1 MTDSFDHVAFD
12 HKAFL
17 KTLTSKP
24 GVYRML
30 NAKQQVIYVGKAK
43 NLKKR
48 VSSYFNRSDSSLK
61 TQAMVARIHAI
72 DIAVTHTENEALI
85 LENILIKTLK
95 PQYNILYRD
104 DKGYPYIY
112 LSTQA
117 DFPRLSYF
125 RGIKKA
131 NGRYFGPYPS
141 ASAAKES
148 LNLLQKLFPVRQCED
163 SFFKNRAR
171 PCLQYQIK
179 RCTAPCV
186 DLISDEQYAEDVRHA
201 SMFLDGKNS
210 AVIDELVH
218 RMEQAADQ
226 LAFEQAAKFRDQIQ
240 ALRKV
245 QERQY
250 ICGEHGHLDIVAG
263 SLHNNFGCVQVFF
276 IRDGHNL
283 GNKAF
288 YPKLPPQATLA
299 DMLSAFI
306 AQYYLTEK
314 NHREMPAEILVNHLP
329 EDQVWL
335 ETALH
340 EQAGRKIAI
349 HDQVR
354 GERARWVKLAM
365 INAETGL
372 ASYIA
377 NKMNVLARFEALQ
390 AALHLAS
397 MPQRLECFDISH
409 TSGEETVASCVV
421 MDTQGAVKSAY
432 RRFNITDITPGDDY
446 AAIYQAVT
454 RRYRRLKESEGV
466 LPDILV
472 IDGGRGQLSQAIQVL
487 TELQISDVLLLG
499 VAKGPERK
507 PGMETLFLSGRTEP
521 FILGATSPALHLIQ
535 QIRDEAHRFA
545 IQGHRNRRTKKQQ
558 SSPLEEIPGLGPKR
572 RQLLLKQFGGLQGV
586 SRAGV
591 DDLISIKGISKQ
603 LAQKIYEVFHSN

>member
-1 MTDSFDHVAFD
+1 MTHSLDNVTFD
-12 HKAFL
+12 HKSFL

-48 VSSYFNRSDSSLK
+48 VSSYFNRSDPSVK

-72 DIAVTHTENEALI
+72 DITVTHTENEALL

-112 LSTQA
+112 LSTHV

-125 RGIKKA
+125 RGTKKA

-186 DLISDEQYAEDVRHA
+186 GLISGEQYAEDVRHA

-250 ICGEHGHLDIVAG
+250 ICGEQGHLDIVAG
-263 SLHNNFGCVQVFF
+263 SLQNNFGCVQVFF

-306 AQYYLTEK
+306 AQYYLTE
-314 NHREMPAEILVNHLP
+314 NSHREMPAEILVNHLP
-329 EDQVWL
+329 EDHIWL
-335 ETALH
+335 ETALQ

-372 ASYIA
+372 ASYLA

-390 AALHLAS
+390 DALQLAS

-409 TSGEETVASCVV
+409 TSGQETVASCVV
-421 MDTQGAVKSAY
+421 MDTNGAIKSDY

-472 IDGGRGQLSQAIQVL
+472 IDGGKGQLSQAMKVL
-487 TELQISDVLLLG
+487 NELQVSDVLLLG

-507 PGMETLFLSGRTEP
+507 PGMETLFLSGRPEP
-521 FILGATSPALHLIQ
+521 FILGSTSPALHLIQ

-545 IQGHRNRRTKKQQ
+545 IQGHRNRRAKKQQ
-558 SSPLEEIPGLGPKR
+558 SSPLEDIPGLGPKR
-572 RQLLLKQFGGLQGV
+572 RQLLLKQFGGWQGV

-591 DDLISIKGISKQ
+591 DDLMSIKGISKQ
-603 LAQKIYEVFHSN
+603 LAQKIYEIFHSN